1 MKSASAALMRR
12 NHGWEF
18 LMAKR
23 RILPA
28 EIEIGSVL
36 SYDAYD
42 ERGRLL
48 LRKGVVIDR
57 NSQIE
62 GLIERGLFVE
72 TDHAPKPAPEVKS
85 EPTAVSCLLEV
96 RRRLEVLSAPRASSD
111 NFEQQVMALRRLIAQ
126 ACRINQDV
134 ALAMALLDHGGRY
147 SIRHSVDVAVACH
160 AVGTVLGI
168 PEPELSSIVAAGL
181 TMNWS
186 ILQVQDALQ
195 DQQDP
200 LNEAQREIIER
211 HPESSATMLRGR
223 GITDEVWIKAVL
235 CHHEAK
241 DGSGYPARLA
251 GNGVPMQAQLVS
263 IADVYCARISGRNY
277 RRGLRPNAALRALFL
292 DQGKK
297 ISQELINRFIKA
309 IGVFPP
315 GTPVRL
321 ECGEIAVVTQRGEN
335 AGKPEV
341 CSIVG
346 SRGMPFAVPIRRST
360 SRPTYGVREVIDWR
374 DVCAMPTMQSL
385 WGKAA
390 AVE

>member
-1 MKSASAALMRR
+1 MV
-12 NHGWEF
+12 
-18 LMAKR
+18 KR
-23 RILPA
+23 RILPD
-28 EIEIGSVL
+28 ELEIGSVL
-36 SYDAYD
+36 SNDAYD

-48 LRKGVVIDR
+48 LRKGLVVDR
-57 NSQIE
+57 DSQIE

-72 TDHAPKPAPEVKS
+72 TDPAPKPAAGRAD
-85 EPTAVSCLLEV
+85 PTAVSCLLDA
-96 RRRLEVLSAPRASSD
+96 RRRLEVLGAPNAARE
-111 NFEQQVMALRRLIAQ
+111 NFAQKVMGLRRLVAQ

-134 ALAMALLDHGGRY
+134 ALAMALLDHEGRY

-160 AVGTVLGI
+160 SVGTGLGI

-181 TMNWS
+181 TMNLS

-200 LNEAQREIIER
+200 LSDVQREIIQQ
-211 HPESSATMLRGR
+211 HPQVSAAMLRER
-223 GITDEVWIKAVL
+223 GITDEVWIQAVL

-241 DGSGYPARLA
+241 DGSGYPAGLA
-251 GNGVPMQAQLVS
+251 HDAIPMTAQLVS
-263 IADVYCARISGRNY
+263 LADVYCARISGRNY

-297 ISQELINRFIKA
+297 VSQELINRFIKA

-321 ECGEIAVVTQRGEN
+321 ECGEIAVVTQRSEN

-346 SRGMPFAVPIRRST
+346 PRGLPFAVPIRRNT
-360 SRPTYGVREVIDWR
+360 SRPTYGVREVIDWST
-374 DVCAMPTMQSL
+374 VGAMPTMLSL

-390 AVE
+390 AAE

>member
-1 MKSASAALMRR
+1 
-12 NHGWEF
+12 
-18 LMAKR
+18 MAKR

-28 EIEIGSVL
+28 ELAIGSVL
-36 SYDAYD
+36 YYDAYD
-42 ERGRLL
+42 ESGRLL

-72 TDHAPKPAPEVKS
+72 THHAPKPALAVKS

-96 RRRLEVLSAPRASSD
+96 RRRLEVLSAPSASMG
-111 NFEQQVMALRRLIAQ
+111 NFEQQVMALRRLITQ
-126 ACRINQDV
+126 ACRINHDV

-160 AVGTVLGI
+160 SVGTVLGI

-211 HPESSATMLRGR
+211 HPELSATMLRER
-223 GITDEVWIKAVL
+223 GITDEVWIEAVL

-241 DGSGYPARLA
+241 DGSGYPAGLA

-335 AGKPEV
+335 AGKPEL

-346 SRGMPFAVPIRRST
+346 ARGFPFAVPIRRST